1 MRGINQVPSYAPL
14 PGAIGAFSRKTGAFS
29 VRKDAT
35 LIFRIYNR
43 LNQVNYK
50 LTIQPSAPYMNGT
63 PRYGSKKT

>member
-14 PGAIGAFSRKTGAFS
+14 PGVTDAFSRKTGAFS
-29 VRKDAT
+29 ALKDAT

-50 LTIQPSAPYMNGT
+50 LTIQPSAP
-63 PRYGSKKT
+63 